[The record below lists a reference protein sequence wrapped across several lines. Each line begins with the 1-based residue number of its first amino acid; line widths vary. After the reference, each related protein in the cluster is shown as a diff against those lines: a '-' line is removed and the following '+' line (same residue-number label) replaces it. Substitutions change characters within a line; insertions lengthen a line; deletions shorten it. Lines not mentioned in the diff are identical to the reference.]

1 MEDAKWVLNYQIKQ
15 KKVDK
20 KMKVKLEEKYQ
31 EIQRTV
37 YLNNKVDGNDIG
49 VRATNQLLETVSNMI
64 AEAIQLSEKDK

>member
-1 MEDAKWVLNYQIKQ
+1 MVKFGYQIKL

>member
-1 MEDAKWVLNYQIKQ
+1 MVKFGYQIKR

-20 KMKVKLEEKYQ
+20 KMKVKLEGKYQ

>member
-1 MEDAKWVLNYQIKQ
+1 MVKFGYQIKR

>member
-1 MEDAKWVLNYQIKQ
+1 MVKFGYQIKR

-37 YLNNKVDGNDIG
+37 YLNNKVDSNDMG

>member
-1 MEDAKWVLNYQIKQ
+1 MVKFGYQIKR

-37 YLNNKVDGNDIG
+37 YLNNKVDGNDMG

>member
-1 MEDAKWVLNYQIKQ
+1 MVKFGYQIKQ